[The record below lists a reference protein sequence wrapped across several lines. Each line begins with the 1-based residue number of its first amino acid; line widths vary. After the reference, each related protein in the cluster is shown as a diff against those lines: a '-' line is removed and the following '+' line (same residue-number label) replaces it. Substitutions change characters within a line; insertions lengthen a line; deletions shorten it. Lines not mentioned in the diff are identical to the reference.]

1 MVTSNEID
9 EMLDKLIKY
18 ARKLGIYELDSFN
31 FYKNRERD
39 IRELKEKIENTKNEI
54 KKAIL
59 NETFDTF

>member
-1 MVTSNEID
+1 MITSNEID

-18 ARKLGIYELDSFN
+18 ARKLGIYELDSFK

-39 IRELKEKIENTKNEI
+39 IRELKDKIENIKNEI